1 MSLIIITESKNK
13 NGNYELTERKLRD
26 LIQDAYNKGYTD
38 GKLAG
43 SSNTGWNPGFNP
55 TPTPYYDD
63 NIRYKDSNKPTPW
76 WTEVTCSSVRDMA
89 AEDAQKSINKNLQ
102 DNAWSNSASSNP
114 FNPTVTLLNEKG
126 ATGIMNNPNPIS
138 LINEGEQLNPNIETQ
153 AAEET
158 FVKKS
163 NKICER
169 YRKEEEK

>member
-13 NGNYELTERKLRD
+13 NGNYELTEKKLRD

-43 SSNTGWNPGFNP
+43 GSNTGWPLNP

-76 WTEVTCSSVRDMA
+76 WTEVTCSSVKDMT
-89 AEDAQKSINKNLQ
+89 AEDAQKSINKSLQ
-102 DNAWSNSASSNP
+102 DNAWSNSTSTNP

-126 ATGIMNNPNPIS
+126 ATGVMNNPNPVS
-138 LINEGEQLNPNIETQ
+138 LLNEGEQPNPNTATQ

-158 FVKKS
+158 FVKRDLY
-163 NKICER
+163 NCEHC
-169 YRKEEEK
+169 RKEEEK

>member
-43 SSNTGWNPGFNP
+43 NSNTGWPLNP

-76 WTEVTCSSVRDMA
+76 WTEVTCSGEKVNIST
-89 AEDAQKSINKNLQ
+89 EDAQKSINRSLQ
-102 DNAWSNSASSNP
+102 ENAWSNSTSTNP

-126 ATGIMNNPNPIS
+126 ATGVMNNPNPIS
-138 LINEGEQLNPNIETQ
+138 LINEGEQLNPNTETQ

-158 FVKKS
+158 FVKRDLY
-163 NKICER
+163 NCEHC
-169 YRKEEEK
+169 RKEEEK

>member
-43 SSNTGWNPGFNP
+43 SSNSGWGYPSIQP
-55 TPTPYYDD
+55 SPYYDD

-76 WTEVTCSSVRDMA
+76 WTEVTCSGEKSNISV
-89 AEDAQKSINKNLQ
+89 EDAQKSINRSLQ

-114 FNPTVTLLNEKG
+114 FNPTITLLNEKG
-126 ATGIMNNPNPIS
+126 VTGVMNNPNPIS
-138 LINEGEQLNPNIETQ
+138 LINEGEQLNPNTETQ

>member
-13 NGNYELTERKLRD
+13 NGNYELTEKQLRD

-43 SSNTGWNPGFNP
+43 NSNSGWGYPSIQP
-55 TPTPYYDD
+55 SPYYDD

-76 WTEVTCSSVRDMA
+76 WSEVTCSTVKDMA
-89 AEDAQKSINKNLQ
+89 AEDAQKSINKSLQ
-102 DNAWSNSASSNP
+102 DNAWSNSTSTNP

-126 ATGIMNNPNPIS
+126 ATGVMSNPNPVS
-138 LINEGEQLNPNIETQ
+138 LINEGEQLNPNMETQ

-158 FVKKS
+158 FVKRDLY
-163 NKICER
+163 NCER
-169 YRKEEEK
+169 CRKEE